1 LKKLEIE
8 KKTKEIEAFKKKLA
22 DKESKKAQD
31 IKDKL
36 AKIKDQGGLIMA
48 SGNETKESMIEKAV
62 RL

>member
-1 LKKLEIE
+1 MKKLEIE